1 MRSWAVAA
9 KVVVDTG
16 VAREGHGGWV
26 RRSARVPG
34 LPIRPAELMEP
45 VVRATPTVPAAV
57 PAVSV
62 VPMVLAVLVVRR

>member
-1 MRSWAVAA
+1 
-9 KVVVDTG
+9 
-16 VAREGHGGWV
+16 
-26 RRSARVPG
+26 
-34 LPIRPAELMEP
+34 MEP

>member
-34 LPIRPAELMEP
+34 LPIRPAEEP